1 MTATTEQHVDQ
12 AGLEL
17 AGGPLREQRL
27 GLLLLVTGLVGFAA
41 AFVLTVEK
49 FWLLTNPFYV
59 PSCTVNATVSC
70 GPVMTSPQAEL
81 FGFPNPLLGIAGF
94 AVVAATG
101 AALLAGGR
109 LASWYWSGLQVGVSL
124 AVVFVAWLVSQS
136 LFVIGALCPYCMVV
150 WAVTLTVFWYVTLR
164 NLAAH
169 RRPRAD
175 GLVEFAVRYHSTLL
189 VLGLAAVAALVIITI
204 QVD

>member
-1 MTATTEQHVDQ
+1 VTATTEQHVDQ

-27 GLLLLVTGLVGFAA
+27 GLLLLVTGLVGFTA

-49 FWLLTNPFYV
+49 FWLLTNPFYM

-70 GPVMTSPQAEL
+70 GPVMTSP
-81 FGFPNPLLGIAGF
+81 LGIAGF
-94 AVVAATG
+94 AVVATTG

-109 LASWYWSGLQVGVSL
+109 LAGWYWAGLQAGSSL
-124 AVVFVAWLVSQS
+124 AVVFVAWLISQS
-136 LFVIGALCPYCMVV
+136 LFVIGALCPYCIVV

-164 NLAAH
+164 NLTAH
-169 RRPRAD
+169 RRPRVG

-204 QVD
+204 QVG